1 MINYD
6 SYGVCISEKAIYS
19 KSKNDLLKFIHC
31 LWECKLHKPARITVA
46 FNQAFKSLRSRLFLN
61 CCEKYTDKQQ

>member
-6 SYGVCISEKAIYS
+6 SYGICISEKAIYS

-46 FNQAFKSLRSRLFLN
+46 FNQALRNLYFP
-61 CCEKYTDKQQ
+61 